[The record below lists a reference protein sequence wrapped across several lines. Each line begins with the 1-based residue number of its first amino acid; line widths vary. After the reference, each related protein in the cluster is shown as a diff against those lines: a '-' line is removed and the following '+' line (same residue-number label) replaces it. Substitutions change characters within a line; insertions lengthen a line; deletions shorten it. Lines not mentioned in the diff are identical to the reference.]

1 MIRQAKP
8 DALTL
13 LIHCGWGDLPQSQAR
28 KTVPAD
34 VLADAEA
41 GRYRARIRSAARLIG
56 GSSWSWKNAARRDR
70 STKGKHDRY
79 HSNHQPARHRLAA
92 G

>member
-41 GRYRARIRSAARLIG
+41 GRMPRTNPKRSKADRWKFVELEERREARL
-56 GSSWSWKNAARRDR
+56 
-70 STKGKHDRY
+70 
-79 HSNHQPARHRLAA
+79 
-92 G
+92 